1 ELFVHSASLPTHS
14 PSLCGMFGPMTHHLE
29 RLLNSSKKI
38 HDLTNEELVNFA
50 AVEDK
55 LESLPDI
62 QHTAAHFKTLKVNE
76 SFLQLYVDTES
87 FRLHVDWLK
96 AAKENFSL
104 PFVADESASSHLLH
118 LSGLIK
124 RSLHQINEEVPQL
137 TAPSLPVII
146 NSFNALTFS
155 IEISE
160 RLQVFC
166 ICSKRI
172 LRHFHRLSRCPK
184 H

>member
-1 ELFVHSASLPTHS
+1 MKMTLPTYFHS
-14 PSLCGMFGPMTHHLE
+14 LTKMTFFSNLCHYYN
-29 RLLNSSKKI
+29 RI
-38 HDLTNEELVNFA
+38 HQIILSYFQQTNEELVNFA